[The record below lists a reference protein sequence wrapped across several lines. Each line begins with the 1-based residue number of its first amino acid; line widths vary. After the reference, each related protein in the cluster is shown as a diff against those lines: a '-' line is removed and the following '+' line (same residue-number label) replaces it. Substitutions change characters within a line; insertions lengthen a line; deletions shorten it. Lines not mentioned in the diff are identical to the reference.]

1 MVRARS
7 RAAIGLLRFAT
18 AATAFIRLA
27 GLATLL
33 LLLLIRPLLL
43 AGLPLLLSGLLLLL
57 LALAALALFQLIVEL
72 RVFLEADVLALFGLE
87 LHTAVA
93 FGLIAATLLA
103 VALPLLLLLSA
114 AGACAGL
121 LLAWIL
127 LLLLTGVLLLAGI
140 PVLVVHLDLL
150 SRRTV
155 AG

>member
-57 LALAALALFQLIVEL
+57 L
-72 RVFLEADVLALFGLE
+72 
-87 LHTAVA
+87 
-93 FGLIAATLLA
+93 
-103 VALPLLLLLSA
+103 SA

-127 LLLLTGVLLLAGI
+127 LLLLTRILLLAGI
-140 PVLVVHLDLL
+140 SILIVHLDFL

>member
-87 LHTAVA
+87 LHATVA
-93 FGLIAATLLA
+93 FWLIAAPLLA
-103 VALPLLLLLSA
+103 VALDLLLLLSA
-114 AGACAGL
+114 SACAGL

-127 LLLLTGVLLLAGI
+127 LLLLAGVLLLVGI